1 MTWNIMT
8 TKIITESLE
17 KHFFYIELEE
27 LRNMN
32 ITSVELRGKE
42 ARHELWFQGLEKI
55 LSYKISNLRK

>member
-55 LSYKISNLRK
+55 LS